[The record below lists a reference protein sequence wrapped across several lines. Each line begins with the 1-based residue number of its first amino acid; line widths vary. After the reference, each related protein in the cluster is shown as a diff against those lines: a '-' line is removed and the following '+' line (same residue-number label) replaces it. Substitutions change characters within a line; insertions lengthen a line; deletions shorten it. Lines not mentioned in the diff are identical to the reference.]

1 MKCGRLVPEFKIITL
16 DYDNITW
23 KECKKRFDYVLTFDF
38 VKSIKVYNSP
48 LMDGYHLY
56 VMLEDYISW
65 KTIIEL
71 RQWWKDDGKRI
82 ELDLMKDRPEIMMIM
97 FRSKT
102 RKGYKYKEIFMG
114 EYAN

>member
-1 MKCGRLVPEFKIITL
+1 MKAEFKIITL

-65 KTIIEL
+65 KTIIGL
-71 RQWWKDDGKRI
+71 RQKWKDDGKRI
-82 ELDLMKDRPEIMMIM
+82 EIDLMKDRPEIMMIM

-102 RKGYKYKEIFMG
+102 RHGYKYKEIFMG
-114 EYAN
+114 EYGN

>member
-1 MKCGRLVPEFKIITL
+1 MKAEFKIITL
-16 DYDNITW
+16 DYDNIAW
-23 KECKKRFDYVLTFDF
+23 KECKKRIDYILNYEF
-38 VKSIKVYNSP
+38 VESIKVFSSP
-48 LMDGYHLY
+48 LLDGYHLY

-102 RKGYKYKEIFMG
+102 RHGYKYKEIFMG

>member
-1 MKCGRLVPEFKIITL
+1 MKAEFKIITL

-71 RQWWKDDGKRI
+71 RQWWKDDGRRI
-82 ELDLMKDRPEIMMIM
+82 EIDLLKDRPEIMMIM

-102 RKGYKYKEIFMG
+102 RHGYKYKEIFMG

>member
-1 MKCGRLVPEFKIITL
+1 MKAEFKIITL

-56 VMLEDYISW
+56 VMLYDWYKW
-65 KTIIEL
+65 KTIIL
-71 RQWWKDDGKRI
+71 MRQVWKDDGRRI
-82 ELDLMKDRPEIMMIM
+82 EIDLLKDRPEIMMIM

>member
-1 MKCGRLVPEFKIITL
+1 MKAEFKIITL
-16 DYDNITW
+16 DYDNIAW

-65 KTIIEL
+65 KTIIGL
-71 RQWWKDDGKRI
+71 RQKWKDDGKRI
-82 ELDLMKDRPEIMMIM
+82 EIDLMKDRPEIMMIM

-102 RKGYKYKEIFMG
+102 RHGYKYKEIFMG
-114 EYAN
+114 EYGN

>member
-1 MKCGRLVPEFKIITL
+1 MKAEFKIITL

-56 VMLEDYISW
+56 VLTDDYLSW
-65 KTIIEL
+65 KQIIRL
-71 RQWWKDDGKRI
+71 RQDWKDDGKRI

-102 RKGYKYKEIFMG
+102 RHGYKYKEIFMG

>member
-1 MKCGRLVPEFKIITL
+1 MKAEFKIITL

-56 VMLEDYISW
+56 VMLDHYMSW
-65 KTIIEL
+65 KNIMKL
-71 RQWWKDDGKRI
+71 RRIYKDDGKRI

>member
-1 MKCGRLVPEFKIITL
+1 MKAEFKIITL
-16 DYDNITW
+16 DYDNIAW
-23 KECKKRFDYVLTFDF
+23 KECKERIDFILKNKF

-48 LMDGYHLY
+48 LGDGYHLY
-56 VMLEDYISW
+56 CLLGDYMSW
-65 KTIIEL
+65 NYIIYL
-71 RQWWKDDGKRI
+71 RRLWKDDGQRI
-82 ELDLMKDRPEIMMIM
+82 EIDLMKDRPEIMMIM

>member
-1 MKCGRLVPEFKIITL
+1 MKAEFKIITL

-71 RQWWKDDGKRI
+71 RQWWKDD
-82 ELDLMKDRPEIMMIM
+82 
-97 FRSKT
+97 
-102 RKGYKYKEIFMG
+102 
-114 EYAN
+114 

>member
-1 MKCGRLVPEFKIITL
+1 MIEFKIITL
-16 DYDNITW
+16 DYDNIAW
-23 KECKKRFDYVLTFDF
+23 KECKKRIDYILSFNC

-48 LMDGYHLY
+48 LLDGYHLY
-56 VMLEDYISW
+56 VLLYDWLKWE
-65 KTIIEL
+65 TIIL
-71 RQWWKDDGKRI
+71 ARQVWKDDGKRI

-102 RKGYKYKEIFMG
+102 RHGYKYKEIFMG

>member
-1 MKCGRLVPEFKIITL
+1 MKAEFKIITL

-48 LMDGYHLY
+48 LLDGYHLY
-56 VMLEDYISW
+56 VLLYDWLKWE
-65 KTIIEL
+65 TIIL
-71 RQWWKDDGKRI
+71 ARQVWKDDGKRI

-102 RKGYKYKEIFMG
+102 RHGYKYKEIFMG

>member
-1 MKCGRLVPEFKIITL
+1 MKAEFKIITL

>member
-1 MKCGRLVPEFKIITL
+1 MKAEFKIITL

-65 KTIIEL
+65 KSIIEL
-71 RQWWKDDGKRI
+71 RQWWKDDGRRI
-82 ELDLMKDRPEIMMIM
+82 EIDLLKDRPEIMMIM

-102 RKGYKYKEIFMG
+102 RHGYKYKEIFMG

>member
-1 MKCGRLVPEFKIITL
+1 MKAEFKIITL

-23 KECKKRFDYVLTFDF
+23 KECKKRFDYVLTFDC
-38 VKSIKVYNSP
+38 VKSIKVFNSP

-82 ELDLMKDRPEIMMIM
+82 EIDLMKDRPEIMMIM

-102 RKGYKYKEIFMG
+102 RHGYKYKEIFMG
-114 EYAN
+114 EYGN